1 MGVSYFHSRQTHS
14 LVIVDT
20 GKPRLEYMNVGEATF
35 RGIEFEGKAY
45 LTKNLF
51 LDGSFLH
58 QVNEERRAEVRRPAN
73 RRRSIQGRALD

>member
-35 RGIEFEGKAY
+35 RGIEFEGKGLSYEEPVPRRVVPASGQRGASS
-45 LTKNLF
+45 
-51 LDGSFLH
+51 GS
-58 QVNEERRAEVRRPAN
+58 PAA
-73 RRRSIQGRALD
+73 R